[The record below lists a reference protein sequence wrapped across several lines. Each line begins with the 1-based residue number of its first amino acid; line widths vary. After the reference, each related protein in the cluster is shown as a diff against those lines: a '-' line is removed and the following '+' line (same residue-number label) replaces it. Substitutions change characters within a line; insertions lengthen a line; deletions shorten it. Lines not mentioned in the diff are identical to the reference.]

1 MRARKH
7 TFVRVGARTR
17 MRACASAR
25 VRVCVDRL
33 MFATGGATGSGSE
46 PYIRQ
51 RLVILD
57 AFRIDEAAISIS
69 E

>member
-1 MRARKH
+1 
-7 TFVRVGARTR
+7 
-17 MRACASAR
+17 
-25 VRVCVDRL
+25 

-69 E
+69 EWMLQSSSLGHRPVIDD